1 MWIEKLWSRL
11 RRQLVHSLPPRLCLL
26 LLLPSLLLLLPSLLL
41 LLPPRLVLLP
51 PRLVLLP
58 PRLVLLIPQLRGR
71 LCAPLDLWLDRRPS
85 RGLV

>member
-1 MWIEKLWSRL
+1 MWIERLWSRL

-41 LLPPRLVLLP
+41 FLPSLLLLLPPRLLLLP
-51 PRLVLLP
+51 PRLLL
-58 PRLVLLIPQLRGR
+58 LPQLRGR